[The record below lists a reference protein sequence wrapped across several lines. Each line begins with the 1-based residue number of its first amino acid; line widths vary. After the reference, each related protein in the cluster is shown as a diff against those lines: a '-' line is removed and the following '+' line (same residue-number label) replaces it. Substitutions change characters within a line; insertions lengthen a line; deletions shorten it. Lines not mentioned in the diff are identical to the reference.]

1 MAISSA
7 SFYKHSG
14 FYTADVWQALVMP
27 ALTAAVDQEDK
38 GVQQLAG
45 MKKNCHWWF
54 YGTSWTTSNAWPD
67 LATQGTKCS

>member
-7 SFYKHSG
+7 SLYKHSG

-27 ALTAAVDQEDK
+27 ALTAAVDQEDN

-45 MKKNCHWWF
+45 MKKNCH
-54 YGTSWTTSNAWPD
+54 
-67 LATQGTKCS
+67 

>member
-27 ALTAAVDQEDK
+27 SLTAAVDQEDK

-45 MKKNCHWWF
+45 MKKNCH
-54 YGTSWTTSNAWPD
+54 
-67 LATQGTKCS
+67 